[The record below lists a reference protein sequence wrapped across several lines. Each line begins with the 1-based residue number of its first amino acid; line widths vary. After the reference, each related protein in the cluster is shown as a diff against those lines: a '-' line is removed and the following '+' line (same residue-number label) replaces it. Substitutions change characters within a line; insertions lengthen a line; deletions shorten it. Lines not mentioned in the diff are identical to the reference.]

1 MKSLIKYSM
10 YMNKDKQQMLQEA
23 TKRVLKRLNGQ
34 KVPRLTLARM
44 VNEETEKLMRES
56 NPSSQQ

>member
-1 MKSLIKYSM
+1 
-10 YMNKDKQQMLQEA
+10 MLQEA

-34 KVPRLTLARM
+34 KVPKLTLARM
-44 VNEETEKLMRES
+44 VNEETAKLMREQQS